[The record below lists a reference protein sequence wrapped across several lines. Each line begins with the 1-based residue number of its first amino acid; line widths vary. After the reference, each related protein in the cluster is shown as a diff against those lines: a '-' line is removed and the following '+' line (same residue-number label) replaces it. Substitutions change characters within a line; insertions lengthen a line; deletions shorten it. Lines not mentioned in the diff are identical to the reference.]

1 MLGGMTRR
9 GTIRRT
15 TRILVGVALAA
26 VLAVTVTACGKKG
39 GGTGSLGDGA
49 GGGQL
54 GDAPAGGGDVDPGAS
69 PTAAATTPPVV
80 VVTTP
85 ADLPWPATEDC
96 ITHDPTK
103 LAVVYNSTDDLWQ
116 VVEGGTHYM
125 LAYKREIDAQTALA
139 VAKRYTKHCF
149 IGRGNT
155 RTDRYRYIMDYYRSL
170 SGIAT
175 VIPSP
180 DCLTHN
186 GDNLSIEDLGATGW
200 RVNQGGEA
208 IALFDT
214 KADAQAAILV
224 MKHYNRHCY
233 IGRGY
238 SGSDRLKYITDYFLT
253 L

>member
-1 MLGGMTRR
+1 MIGGMTRPSPR
-9 GTIRRT
+9 VLI
-15 TRILVGVALAA
+15 GVVLAA
-26 VLAVTVTACGKKG
+26 VLVVPVTACGKKG
-39 GGTGSLGDGA
+39 NGLGPGGGTGA
-49 GGGQL
+49 GQL
-54 GDAPAGGGDVDPGAS
+54 GDAPGGNGDVGQGAT
-69 PTAAATTPPVV
+69 PTPTVTTTPIV
-80 VVTTP
+80 VVTLNP
-85 ADLPWPATEDC
+85 PDLLPWPASEDC
-96 ITHDPTK
+96 ISHDPNA
-103 LAVVYNSTDDLWQ
+103 LAIVHNTTADVWQ
-116 VVEGGTHYM
+116 VVEGGTHSM
-125 LAYKREIDAQTALA
+125 LAYKREIDAQTGLA
-139 VAKRYTKHCF
+139 VAKRYKKHCF
-149 IGRGNT
+149 IGRNNS
-155 RTDRYRYIMDYYRSL
+155 RTERYRYIMDYYRDP
-170 SGIAT
+170 SGIIT

-186 GDNLSIEDLGATGW
+186 GANLSIEDLGATGW

>member
-1 MLGGMTRR
+1 MLSGMTRR
-9 GTIRRT
+9 SP
-15 TRILVGVALAA
+15 RILLGVVLAAALA
-26 VLAVTVTACGKKG
+26 VSVSACGKKG
-39 GGTGSLGDGA
+39 GANGSGGGGA
-49 GGGQL
+49 GGAGQL
-54 GDAPAGGGDVDPGAS
+54 GDAPAGGGGVDPGTTT
-69 PTAAATTPPVV
+69 PPAATTPAVI
-80 VVTTP
+80 VTVTP
-85 ADLPWPATEDC
+85 LDLLPWPATEDC
-96 ITHDPTK
+96 INHDPTK
-103 LAVVYNSTDDLWQ
+103 LAVVYNSTDNLWQ

-125 LAYKREIDAQTALA
+125 LAYKREIDAQTGLA

-155 RTDRYRYIMDYYRSL
+155 RTERYRYIMDYYRGP

-200 RVNQGGEA
+200 RVNQGSEA

>member
-1 MLGGMTRR
+1 MIGRSS
-9 GTIRRT
+9 
-15 TRILVGVALAA
+15 RILLGVALAA
-26 VLAVTVTACGKKG
+26 VLAVSLTACAKKRG
-39 GGTGSLGDGA
+39 GLGSADPSTGTG
-49 GGGQL
+49 QV
-54 GDAPAGGGDVDPGAS
+54 GDAPAGGGDVGPGAT
-69 PTAAATTPPVV
+69 TAPAATTPAVV
-80 VVTTP
+80 VIP
-85 ADLPWPATEDC
+85 SLALLPWPATEDC

-103 LAVVYNSTDDLWQ
+103 LAVVHNTTDDLWQ

-125 LAYKREIDAQTALA
+125 LAYKREIDAQTGLA

-155 RTDRYRYIMDYYRSL
+155 RTDRYRYIMDYYRGP

-180 DCLTHN
+180 DCLPHN

-200 RVNQGGEA
+200 RVNQGSEA

-253 L
+253 M